1 VLFNEG
7 ETARVSTTSANP
19 GEPEALRDA
28 PPTGR
33 TGRVIAWSSFVFALL
48 QSLCTFFA
56 AANGLRFAIGIGA
69 LVVGASVGQFI
80 DWFHSD
86 LIRLPMVGLALFGSM
101 LNLLVLWQVRR
112 LRARPAAAWRVR
124 PVSARKMRMEW
135 VQFGLSVV
143 TLVLIAVEEY
153 WHLKWHHRV

>member
-1 VLFNEG
+1 M
-7 ETARVSTTSANP
+7 
-19 GEPEALRDA
+19 RDA

-33 TGRVIAWSSFVFALL
+33 TGRVIAWSSFLFALL

-69 LVVGASVGQFI
+69 LAVGAAAGRFI

-86 LIRLPMVGLALFGSM
+86 WIRLPMVGLALFGSL

-124 PVSARKMRMEW
+124 PVSARKMQMEW

-153 WHLKWHHRV
+153 WHLQWHHHV

>member
-1 VLFNEG
+1 MAATPATTV
-7 ETARVSTTSANP
+7 ETQAS
-19 GEPEALRDA
+19 EPLRDA

-33 TGRVIAWSSFVFALL
+33 TGRVIAWSSFLFALL

-69 LVVGASVGQFI
+69 LVVGATAGKVL

-86 LIRLPMVGLALFGSM
+86 VIRLPMVGLALFGSL

-124 PVSARKMRMEW
+124 PVSASKMRMEW

-153 WHLKWHHRV
+153 WHLRWHHHV

>member
-1 VLFNEG
+1 LMP
-7 ETARVSTTSANP
+7 TASVHP
-19 GEPEALRDA
+19 DEPKTLDNAA
-28 PPTGR
+28 PSKPTGR
-33 TGRVIAWSSFVFALL
+33 TGRVIAWSSFLFALL

-56 AANGLRFAIGIGA
+56 AANGLRFAIGLGA
-69 LVVGASVGQFI
+69 LAVGASIGKAM

-153 WHLKWHHRV
+153 WHLKWHHHV